1 MPRPRSSAT
10 RRLIAKPGF
19 IALALTLA
27 GILALTAL
35 VLAVEPLRTGLS
47 DALQGDTASL
57 RDDLRGLGFAGG
69 LIVIALALAH
79 SIVWYPAEILDAAVG
94 YVYDFWVALPLLM
107 LGWLLNGLV
116 CWTVGRYAARPFLL
130 SWLGEQRFSSY
141 ERAVRRGGVTLLLG
155 MRLVPVIPFSLFSYA
170 AGSARVPLGRF
181 AWTTVVGYLP
191 LTAIF
196 AYLGSRLEELSFDD
210 PILWAGAAIML
221 GLLLLTRGVVR
232 KLGIGQP
239 EPEES

>member
-1 MPRPRSSAT
+1 MPRAPASEGGRRSS
-10 RRLIAKPGF
+10 RSGF
-19 IALALTLA
+19 IALALTLG
-27 GILALTAL
+27 GILAMTAL
-35 VLAVEPLRTGLS
+35 VLSVEPLRNGLS
-47 DALQGDTASL
+47 DALQGDTESL
-57 RDDLRGLGFAGG
+57 RDDLRGLGLAGG
-69 LIVIALALAH
+69 LIALALALAH
-79 SIVWYPAEILDAAVG
+79 TVVWYPSEILSAAVG
-94 YVYDFWVALPLLM
+94 YVYDFWIALPLLM
-107 LGWLLNGLV
+107 VGWLLNGLV

-130 SWLGEQRFSSY
+130 SWLGENRFSSY

-191 LTAIF
+191 LTATF

-210 PILWAGAAIML
+210 PILWAGAAVML
-221 GLLLLTRGVVR
+221 TLLLLTRGVIR

-239 EPEES
+239 EPEEG